1 MPTQRDLYDI
11 LGVARNAS
19 EDEIKKAYR
28 SLARKHHP
36 DVVRDGNKADAETHF
51 KEINAAYAIL
61 SDAQKRSYYDRHGT
75 IPGATGAGGGA
86 GGFGPGFGGEG
97 IGDIFDLFFGAASAG
112 GRRRTGP
119 PRGADLRYD
128 IDITFEDVL
137 KGAERQIK
145 FTRLARCNACRGSGS
160 TDGHAPTTCPECK
173 GAGQVR
179 AVSQTPLG
187 QFMTTGTCLKCGGT
201 GGVIVNPCKTCKGSG
216 RREELQ
222 QVDVKIP
229 PGVDEGSRVRFQ
241 GLGEAGERGGAHGDL
256 YVYINIKPHDV
267 FERDGADL
275 HCDTAISFTQA
286 ALGAKL
292 ELETL
297 DGTATI
303 DLPAGTQNG
312 ATFRVGNRGLPRMRS
327 GGRGDLIVNAFVRVP
342 KKLSRKQRELLEE
355 FARAGGEEAEEKGF
369 FKRVK
374 EAFGGE

>member
-1 MPTQRDLYDI
+1 VPTHRDLYDI

-19 EDEIKKAYR
+19 DDEIKKAYR

-51 KEINAAYAIL
+51 KEINGAYAIL
-61 SDAQKRSYYDRHGT
+61 SDPQKRAHYDRTGT
-75 IPGATGAGGGA
+75 IPGAPGPAGA
-86 GGFGPGFGGEG
+86 GFGGEG
-97 IGDIFDLFFGAASAG
+97 IGDIFDLFFGAASGG

-119 PRGADLRYD
+119 ARGADLRYD
-128 IDITFEDVL
+128 IEIAFDDVL
-137 KGAERQIK
+137 KGVERQIK
-145 FTRLARCNACRGSGS
+145 FTRLARCNACRGAGS
-160 TDGHAPTTCPECK
+160 ADGHPPTTCSECK

-179 AVSQTPLG
+179 AVRQTPLG

-216 RREELQ
+216 RRDELQ
-222 QVDVKIP
+222 HVDVKVP
-229 PGVDEGSRVRFQ
+229 PGVEEGSRVRFQ
-241 GLGEAGERGGAHGDL
+241 GLGEAGERGGAQGDL
-256 YVYINIKPHDV
+256 YVYINIKPHEI

-286 ALGAKL
+286 ALGSKL
-292 ELETL
+292 EIETL
-297 DGTATI
+297 DGSATV
-303 DLPAGTQNG
+303 DLAAGTQNG
-312 ATFRVGNRGLPRMRS
+312 TTFRIGGRGLPRMR
-327 GGRGDLIVNAFVRVP
+327 GGTRGDLIVNVFVRVP

-355 FARAGGEEAEEKGF
+355 FARSGGEEAEDKSL